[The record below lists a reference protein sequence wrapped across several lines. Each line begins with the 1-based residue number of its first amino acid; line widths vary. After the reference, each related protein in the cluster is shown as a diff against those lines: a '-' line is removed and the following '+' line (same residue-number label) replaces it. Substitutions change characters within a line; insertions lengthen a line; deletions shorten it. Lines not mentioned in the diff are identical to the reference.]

1 MEYTVKTT
9 PGSANYVYHT
19 AMKRFQIYLP
29 EPMLERLEKL
39 AEKRDYSV
47 AEIIRSIIEKHFEE
61 SEKKEKSCG

>member
-1 MEYTVKTT
+1 MEYTVKTA

-29 EPMLERLEKL
+29 EPMLERLEKI
-39 AEKRDYSV
+39 AENRDYSV

-61 SEKKEKSCG
+61 NERKDKS